1 MFFVEREDGIAKHR
15 KAGYTI
21 FTIADTEEG
30 GIDLE
35 NRYSVKLGKLIQDF
49 ELDVLHG
56 PEGYEDLLIQKE
68 DVNRPGLQLAGFFD
82 YFDNKRMQVLGRV
95 EATYLEQRTTE
106 ERLTSF
112 DQLFSKDIPCLII
125 TRGIESFPEC
135 LEMAKKYNC
144 TVLRSQETTSAFMG
158 ALITALR
165 NYLSPRIT
173 RHGVL
178 VEVYGEGVLLL
189 GESGVGKSE
198 TAIELVKRGHRLV
211 ADDAVEIKRVGV
223 RRLVGTAPELI
234 RHYIE
239 LRGIGVV
246 DVQQLFGMSAV
257 REDQD
262 IDLVVNLE
270 PWNDATMY
278 DRLGLESLYT
288 VILGVKVP
296 SLTVPVKP
304 GRNLAIIVE
313 VAAMNNRHKKM
324 GYNAAQAFTQQI
336 NDHFDQAMS
345 AQAGG

>member
-1 MFFVEREDGIAKHR
+1 MAVEG
-15 KAGYTI
+15 
-21 FTIADTEEG
+21 
-30 GIDLE
+30 
-35 NRYSVKLGKLIQDF
+35 RYSMKLGKLIKDF
-49 ELDVLHG
+49 DLEVLRSVAHYEDVLV
-56 PEGYEDLLIQKE
+56 QRE
-68 DVNRPGLQLAGFFD
+68 DVNRPGLQLVGFFD
-82 YFDNKRMQVLGRV
+82 YFDAKRLQVLGKV
-95 EATYLEQRTTE
+95 ENTYLTKVEPEDR
-106 ERLTSF
+106 RRIF
-112 DQLFSKDIPCLII
+112 DDLLAYEIPALII
-125 TRGIESFPEC
+125 TRGLEPFPE
-135 LEMAKKYNC
+135 LMEMADRHDR
-144 TVLRSQETTSAFMG
+144 TILRTQETTTAFMG
-158 ALITALR
+158 ALIAGLR
-165 NYLSPRIT
+165 NELAPRIT

-223 RRLVGTAPELI
+223 SRLVGSAPELI

-262 IDLVVNLE
+262 IDLVVSLE
-270 PWNDATMY
+270 QWNDEAMY
-278 DRLGLESLYT
+278 DRLGLEELYT
-288 VILGVKVP
+288 VILDVKVP

-336 NDHFDQAMS
+336 NEHFEQALS
-345 AQAGG
+345 GQP